1 MKALT
6 WLVSLVASIAVLTG
20 SAAAQCTRHFYNNSP
35 VPFTFIAPNSAWCNG
50 MPSLCTIN
58 PHTTSTLTYLPFPVG
73 SVTIGSAYGS
83 KSFLLRAALLQRLQC
98 DVDIRFRWSAQD
110 VSTAFGAVVEFY
122 RSRPHAAPHQ
132 IAFLRS
138 NFRRNLLFHLS

>member
-73 SVTIGSAYGS
+73 SVTIGSAYGTHVFGLTGCYIIHS
-83 KSFLLRAALLQRLQC
+83 GSTGEIAVNDPADG
-98 DVDIRFRWSAQD
+98 DVTTCGSNGWSCPRIP
-110 VSTAFGAVVEFY
+110 Y
-122 RSRPHAAPHQ
+122 RHRKK
-132 IAFLRS
+132 
-138 NFRRNLLFHLS
+138 HLK